1 MKRKRITAAVLALC
15 ILWLQMPGALAANGQ
30 MTVKIGGQAYTAFAA
45 QVKLNG
51 QEVPMAV
58 PPYVL
63 DSRIVVP
70 VRFLAEHVG
79 ADVKWDQA
87 AQRVVIT
94 TLKKEIELWIG
105 QNRMLVNG
113 QEITLDN
120 GSIPRIAVFENG
132 EMRTMVPLRAIGE
145 ALGFTVGYEA
155 ASRTGTLT
163 PAEVSDSPAAPGQP
177 SYPGS
182 PAGNSIEKAEVMVYN
197 GKVVLRLSGIGQKK
211 VKVSALEQPNRIIFD
226 VEGAVF
232 IPGKWEFLPISY
244 DNINKIRVAQFQGNG
259 DGKEAISRVVFEV
272 SKIGN
277 LSELQYFFED
287 NSLQIDIR
295 AIEAMA
301 EGRRQADV
309 ADKTAPDKKN
319 NEGSVNPSPTDP
331 TGPQLVEDW
340 RDTLERRISQAKLLP
355 LPGGAEISEQNKYVH
370 ILIDP
375 GHGGRDSGTISA
387 GQKMEKDYALAASL
401 KLKEDL
407 QAMGYV
413 VYMTRETDTYP
424 DLMTRANMANSLKVD
439 IFISMHAN
447 SADPNRAAN
456 GIETWYSG
464 VGKVGEYASLEKKLA
479 AKVNKTLINATS
491 AIDRGVKT
499 AKHVVTANSKMT
511 AILVEAGFLSNPVEE
526 ALLFTDN
533 YRSVIARA
541 VAVGVNEFVQEYRS
555 ALANSK
561 NSMIAAEPIA
571 PVIPSGS
578 KRVSYRVNADALNV
592 RKNPGLD
599 APSLGKVYGGEILTV
614 EYGVEEIKKD
624 GYTWLYTTDNSGNI
638 SGWLAK
644 EFLIEQ

>member
-1 MKRKRITAAVLALC
+1 MKRRKIAAAL
-15 ILWLQMPGALAANGQ
+15 IAFGMLWLQTPLVQGTDGQ
-30 MTVKIGGQAYTAFAA
+30 MTVKIGGQAYPVFAA
-45 QVKLNG
+45 RVTLDG

-58 PPYVL
+58 SPYVL

-70 VRFLAEHVG
+70 VRFLAEQVG
-79 ADVKWDQA
+79 ADVKWDPA
-87 AQRVVIT
+87 EQRVVIT
-94 TLKKEIELWIG
+94 TLKKEIELWVG
-105 QNRMLVNG
+105 QKRMLVNG
-113 QEITLDN
+113 QEMALDN

-132 EMRTMVPLRAIGE
+132 ETRTMVPLRAIGE
-145 ALGFTVGYEA
+145 ALGFTVGYDA
-155 ASRTGTLT
+155 ASRTGILT
-163 PAEVSDSPAAPGQP
+163 PAKENETSAPSSQP
-177 SYPGS
+177 SYSGS
-182 PAGNSIEKAEVMVYN
+182 IAGDTIDKAEVMVYN
-197 GKVVLRLSGIGQKK
+197 GKVVLRMSGIGQKQ
-211 VKVSALEQPNRIIFD
+211 VKISTLQEPNRIIFD
-226 VEGAVF
+226 VAGAAF
-232 IPGKWEFLPISY
+232 APGKWEFLPISY
-244 DNINKIRVAQFQGNG
+244 DNINKIRVAQFQDSG
-259 DGKEAISRVVFEV
+259 DGKEPVSRIVFEV
-272 SKIGN
+272 AKIGD

-295 AIEAMA
+295 AIEAMS
-301 EGRRQADV
+301 EGRRQDDV

-319 NEGSVNPSPTDP
+319 PESPANPSTDP
-331 TGPQLVEDW
+331 SGPQLAEDW
-340 RDTLERRISQAKLLP
+340 RYTLERRMSQAKLLP
-355 LPGGAEISEQNKYVH
+355 LPSGQEISEQNKYVH

-387 GQKMEKDYALAASL
+387 NQKMEKDYALAASL

-407 QAMGYV
+407 QSMGYV
-413 VYMTRETDTYP
+413 VYMTRESDTYP
-424 DLMTRANMANSLKVD
+424 ELMTRANMANSLKVD

-456 GIETWYSG
+456 GIEVWYSG
-464 VGKVGEYASLEKKLA
+464 VSKVGDYSSLEKKLA
-479 AKVNKTLINATS
+479 AKINKSLIDVTS
-491 AIDRGVKT
+491 AVDRGVKV
-499 AKHVVTANSKMT
+499 AKHVVTANSKMA

-526 ALLFTDN
+526 ALLFTDS

-541 VAVGVNEFVQEYRS
+541 VAVGVNDFVREYRS
-555 ALANSK
+555 ALASAK
-561 NSMIAAEPIA
+561 NSMIAAEPVA

>member
-1 MKRKRITAAVLALC
+1 MERKKIIAVVFAFC
-15 ILWLQMPGALAANGQ
+15 IFCLQMSGAMAAGEQ
-30 MTVKIGGQAYTAFAA
+30 ITIKIGGQAYTVFAA

-58 PPYVL
+58 SPYVL

-70 VRFLAEHVG
+70 VRFLAEYVG
-79 ADVKWDQA
+79 ADVKWDAA

-94 TLKKEIELWIG
+94 TLKQEIELWIG

-113 QEITLDN
+113 QEIALDN
-120 GSIPRIAVFENG
+120 GSVPRITVFADG

-145 ALGFTVGYEA
+145 ALGFAVGYEA
-155 ASRTGTLT
+155 DTRTGTLT
-163 PAEVSDSPAAPGQP
+163 ENKESSTKPV
-177 SYPGS
+177 S
-182 PAGNSIEKAEVMVYN
+182 PAGDSIDKAEIMVYN

-211 VKVSALEQPNRIIFD
+211 VKTSTLADPSRIIFD
-226 VEGAVF
+226 IEGADF
-232 IPGKWEFLPISY
+232 APGKWEFLPISY
-244 DNINKIRVAQFQGNG
+244 DNINKVRVAQFQGNN
-259 DGKEAISRVVFEV
+259 DNKDAITRVVFEV
-272 SKIGN
+272 SKVGA

-295 AIEAMA
+295 AIEAMT
-301 EGRRQADV
+301 EGRRQEDV
-309 ADKTAPDKKN
+309 ADKTAPDKKPN
-319 NEGSVNPSPTDP
+319 QGSDSPSEP

-340 RDTLERRISQAKLLP
+340 RDTLARRMTQAQLLP
-355 LPGGAEISEQNKYVH
+355 LPGGAELSEQNKYVH

-375 GHGGRDSGTISA
+375 GHGGRDPGTMSA
-387 GQKMEKDYALAASL
+387 SQKMEKDYALAASL

-413 VYMTRETDTYP
+413 VYMTRESDTYP
-424 DLMTRANMANSLKVD
+424 DLMARANMANSLKAD

-456 GIETWYSG
+456 GIEVWYSG

-479 AKVNKTLINATS
+479 VKVKNSLIGATS
-491 AIDRGVKT
+491 ALDRGVKH
-499 AKHVVTANSKMT
+499 AKHVVTANSKMA
-511 AILVEAGFLSNPVEE
+511 AILIEAGFLSNPVEE
-526 ALLFTDN
+526 VLLFNDN
-533 YRSVIARA
+533 YRSVLARA
-541 VAVGVNEFVQEYRS
+541 VAVGVNDFVREYRT

-599 APSLGKVYGGEILTV
+599 SPSLGKVYDGEILTV

-624 GYTWLYTTDNSGNI
+624 GYTWLYTTDNSGHI

>member
-1 MKRKRITAAVLALC
+1 MKRKRTIAALLALC
-15 ILWLQMPGALAANGQ
+15 LLWLQMPGMLATDGQ
-30 MTVKIGGQAYTAFAA
+30 MTIKIGGQSYTAFAA

-79 ADVKWDQA
+79 ADVKWDPV

-145 ALGFTVGYEA
+145 ALGFKVDYEA
-155 ASRTGTLT
+155 ASRTGILT
-163 PAEVSDSPAAPGQP
+163 PAETGDASAALTQP
-177 SYPGS
+177 VYPGTL
-182 PAGNSIEKAEVMVYN
+182 AGNTIEKAEVMVYN
-197 GKVVLRLSGIGQKK
+197 GKVVLRLSGVSQKQ
-211 VKVSALEQPNRIIFD
+211 VKVSALEEPNRIIFD
-226 VEGAVF
+226 VEGAAF
-232 IPGKWEFLPISY
+232 APGKWEFLPISY
-244 DNINKIRVAQFQGNG
+244 DNINKVRVAQFQDSA
-259 DGKEAISRVVFEV
+259 DGKTPISRVVFDV
-272 SKIGN
+272 VRTGD

-301 EGRRQADV
+301 EGRRQDDV
-309 ADKTAPDKKN
+309 ADKTGPDKN
-319 NEGSVNPSPTDP
+319 NNLGPTDP
-331 TGPQLVEDW
+331 APANPAAPQPAEDW
-340 RDTLERRISQAKLLP
+340 REALERRIAQAKLLP
-355 LPGGAEISEQNKYVH
+355 LPSGSEISEQNKYVH

-387 GQKMEKDYALAASL
+387 SQKMEKDYALAASL

-407 QAMGYV
+407 QNMGYV
-413 VYMTRETDTYP
+413 VYMTRESDTYP
-424 DLMTRANMANSLKVD
+424 ELMARANMANSLKVD

-447 SADPNRAAN
+447 SADPNRTAN
-456 GIETWYSG
+456 GIEVWYSG
-464 VGKVGEYASLEKKLA
+464 VGKVGEYSSLENKLA
-479 AKVNKTLINATS
+479 ATVNKTLIKATG
-491 AIDRGVKT
+491 AVDRGIKT
-499 AKHVVTANSKMT
+499 ARHVVTANSKMT

-533 YRSVIARA
+533 YRAVIARA
-541 VAVGVNEFVQEYRS
+541 VAVGVNDFVREYRGV
-555 ALANSK
+555 LASSK
-561 NSMIAAEPIA
+561 NSMIAAEPVA

-592 RKNPGLD
+592 RQKPGLD
-599 APSLGKVYGGEILTV
+599 SPKVGKVYGGEILTV

-638 SGWLAK
+638 AGWLAK